1 MIKRFIAFLAVFLM
15 FNNAIAGFADSSAT
29 IVSSKNHYKFIYNV
43 KTGQVEIKQVLSTSY
58 VSKSYQVNLQVAET
72 YHNKL
77 SIDEVTCKIDGR
89 ALRDFKPLDEY
100 YSIDDIF
107 YSDAR
112 VCYFNLLLPKIGST
126 ADVTFKQTVTDPHYF
141 TSVYFFDEYPVLA
154 KEIVFTVPRWMK
166 VEFKD
171 MNFGTF
177 DIRKTS
183 VYDAQ
188 SDCDVLTF
196 TAKNLPAAK
205 SEKNAPG
212 PTYIYPHIMVMC
224 KSAVAGAEQLTYFNT
239 LNDQYAFYNKLVKS
253 TTYDQT
259 VIATKAKELTLGLK
273 NDVDKIKAIFYFVQD
288 NIRYIA
294 FEDGI
299 AGLKPENADE
309 VLRKKYGDCKGMA
322 NLTKALLVALG
333 FDARLCW
340 LGTNHIAYDYSTP
353 SLAVDNHMICAL
365 NYGGKIIYLD
375 ATETYIALYEYA
387 ERIQGRQVMIEDG
400 EKYQLNRIPLA
411 TPVQNMDK
419 EMLKLSVNGNNLI
432 GVADH
437 LWKGEDK
444 KYMLNGINGVKKENA
459 DVSLINYLS
468 DRNSNY
474 SIKDIKVS
482 GTADADRDFTVNY
495 QLDFK
500 NAISSFSD
508 SYYIDLDLKKEYI
521 NSAIKLGERKNAYW
535 FPYKTNLVKEA
546 ELTIPAGYSVSSVPK
561 NLDISNSNYEF
572 SIHFSIQ
579 PDKLIYKKKLTIKN
593 TILEPAK
600 FEQWNK
606 DVELLSNTY
615 NQSIVLKPITK

>member
-1 MIKRFIAFLAVFLM
+1 MIKRFVAFFAFFLM
-15 FNNAIAGFADSSAT
+15 FNSAMATLADSSAT
-29 IVSSKNHYKFIYNV
+29 IVSSKNQYKFVFNV

-77 SIDEVTCKIDGR
+77 SIDEVTCKVDGR
-89 ALRDFKPLDEY
+89 MPRDFKPLDEY
-100 YSIDDIF
+100 YSIDNIF

-126 ADVTFKQTVTDPHYF
+126 AEVTFKQTVTDPHYF
-141 TSVYFFDEYPVLA
+141 TSAYFFDEYPVLA
-154 KEIVFTVPRWMK
+154 KEIVFMVPRWMK
-166 VEFKD
+166 VELKE

-177 DIRKTS
+177 DISKTS

-188 SDCDVLTF
+188 TDCDVLTY

-224 KSAVAGAEQLTYFNT
+224 KSAAVGDQNFTYFNT
-239 LNDQYAFYNKLVKS
+239 LNDQYAFYNALVKS
-253 TTYDQT
+253 TKYDPA
-259 VIATKAKELTLGLK
+259 VISVKAKELTADLK
-273 NDVDKIKAIFYFVQD
+273 NDIDKIKAIFYFVQD

-309 VLRKKYGDCKGMA
+309 VLRRKYGDCKGMA
-322 NLTKALLVALG
+322 NLTKALLLTLG

-353 SLAVDNHMICAL
+353 SLAVDNHMICAV
-365 NYGGKIIYLD
+365 NYGGKTIYLD
-375 ATETYIALYEYA
+375 ATETYIGLQEYA

-400 EKYQLNRIPLA
+400 EKYQLGRIPIA
-411 TPVQNMDK
+411 TPTQNMDK
-419 EMLKLSVNGNNLI
+419 ETLKLSVSGNSLS
-432 GVADH
+432 GVVAH

-444 KYMLNGINGVKKENA
+444 QYMLNGINGVKKENA

-482 GTADADRDFTVNY
+482 GTADADRDFSVNY
-495 QLDFK
+495 QLDYK

-508 SYYIDLDLKKEYI
+508 AYYIDLDLKKEYI
-521 NSAIKLGERKNAYW
+521 NSAIKMDERKNAYW
-535 FPYKTNLVKEA
+535 FPYKTNLVKEV
-546 ELTIPAGYSVSSVPK
+546 ELTIPSGYSVSSIPK

-572 SIHFSIQ
+572 MIHFDVQ
-579 PDKLIYKKKLTIKN
+579 PDKLIYRKKLTIKN
-593 TILEPAK
+593 TILEPEK

-606 DVELLSNTY
+606 DVESLSNTY